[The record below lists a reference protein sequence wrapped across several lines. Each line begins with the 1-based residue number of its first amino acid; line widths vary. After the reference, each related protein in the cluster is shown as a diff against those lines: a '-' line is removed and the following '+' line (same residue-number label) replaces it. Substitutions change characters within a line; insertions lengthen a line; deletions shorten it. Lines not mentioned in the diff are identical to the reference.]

1 MKKSYIYVSS
11 SYRKDREASVRKA
24 QEYCDRV
31 EQCGGIPFSPQVFL
45 GMYMDPGEQEEYRL
59 GEKMAEAV
67 LKGSAVIC
75 LCDANPDERMK
86 REIAAAEKT
95 NIPLIPLKSLE
106 AAAAALG
113 TLGEE
118 SEPEE
123 PEDKTNPVTK
133 ESEPNTDPALVDPY
147 ASIINPNWR
156 K

>member
-11 SYRKDREASVRKA
+11 SYRKDWEVSIRKA

-67 LKGSAVIC
+67 LKDSAVIC
-75 LCDANPDERMK
+75 LCDANPDDRMK
-86 REIAAAEKT
+86 REIAAAEKAK
-95 NIPLIPLKSLE
+95 IPLIPLKSLE

-113 TLGEE
+113 TMGEDSGE
-118 SEPEE
+118 A
-123 PEDKTNPVTK
+123 EDKTNSAAE
-133 ESEPNTDPALVDPY
+133 ESEPNTDPAPVDPY